1 MSTPESLTELTEH
14 TEPTEAARRGV
25 GRGSHTELSAA
36 DVPPPTAAAHGGAPG
51 YDPRRTLPL
60 RVELRRQLGRRRTQI
75 TLGLLVLLP
84 LLLVAAYKLGASP
97 RDRSNEVT
105 LADFATVGAANF
117 TLFTI
122 FASSSFL
129 LVIVVAL
136 FCGDTVASEASWS
149 SLRYLLL
156 APVGRSRLLRQKLTV
171 ALGLS
176 GFALLLLPAVS
187 LLAGLAAF
195 GWHPVQSPTGS
206 GLGSGAAL
214 LRLALIIGYLAVS
227 LLFVAALAF
236 YAGVR
241 TDAPLGAVGGAVLI
255 VIVSSILDNV
265 TALGGLRDW
274 LPTHY
279 FGAWLDALDPTV
291 QWDAMLRGVLSSMVY
306 STVLFALAWR
316 HFLRKDVVS

>member
-1 MSTPESLTELTEH
+1 MSTPESFTRA
-14 TEPTEAARRGV
+14 PQRGV

-36 DVPPPTAAAHGGAPG
+36 AVPPPTAAPHGGAPG

-60 RVELRRQLGRRRTQI
+60 RIELRRQLGRRRTQI
-75 TLGLLVLLP
+75 TLELLVVLP
-84 LLLVAAYKLGASP
+84 LLLVVAYKLGANP
-97 RDRSNEVT
+97 RGGDNGNEIT
-105 LADFATVGAANF
+105 LADFATVGGANF

-122 FASSSFL
+122 FAASNFL

-156 APVGRSRLLRQKLTV
+156 APVGRARLLRQKLIV

-176 GFALLLLPAVS
+176 GFALVLLPAVS
-187 LLAGLAAF
+187 LVAGWAAF

-206 GLGSGAAL
+206 SLGSGAAL
-214 LRLALIIGYLAVS
+214 LRLLLIIGYLAVT

-279 FGAWLDALDPTV
+279 SSAWLDALDPSV
-291 QWDAMLRGVLSSMVY
+291 QWDSMLRGVLSSMIY
-306 STVLFALAWR
+306 SSVLFVLAWR
-316 HFLRKDVVS
+316 HFLSKDVVS

>member
-1 MSTPESLTELTEH
+1 MSTPESFTRG
-14 TEPTEAARRGV
+14 PQRGV

-36 DVPPPTAAAHGGAPG
+36 DVPPPTAAPHGGAPG

-75 TLGLLVLLP
+75 TLGLLVVLP

-97 RDRSNEVT
+97 RGGGGNEIT

-187 LLAGLAAF
+187 LLAGWAAF

-206 GLGSGAAL
+206 GLGSAAAL
-214 LRLALIIGYLAVS
+214 LRLLLIIGYLAVS
-227 LLFVAALAF
+227 LLFVASLAF

-279 FGAWLDALDPTV
+279 SSAWLDALDPSV
-291 QWDAMLRGVLSSMVY
+291 QWDSMLRGVLSSLVY
-306 STVLFALAWR
+306 SSVLFTLAWR
-316 HFLRKDVVS
+316 HFLHKDVVS